1 MYITDLTA
9 IIVPVLT
16 SQHSV
21 RAFLEVSSTVTSRIP
36 LTLHEF
42 LEPAHASP
50 RRPTDSQRLQ
60 SIVHE
65 DPYESV
71 VVESTFDPLSDH
83 PRGKRYQLRGYPRP
97 LPLKLCGVKHRIL
110 WEGTNRRKRGDHEV
124 VVCEIYVHGSIE
136 REGFGR
142 RVQRSI
148 RLRVVADGLTGQ
160 TCQEFI
166 DVAHALNSSQ
176 WIAVSARGDE
186 VKEQSG
192 TSFCNKYPP
201 CTIEFGQISCIFIGT
216 EFLSCEEAAEWA
228 PRRDCDRLEGA
239 KRHEIVSLSVR
250 FAPGAPLFSLAVI
263 GGA

>member
-9 IIVPVLT
+9 IKVPVLT
-16 SQHSV
+16 SQRSV
-21 RAFLEVSSTVTSRIP
+21 RAFLEIASTVTSRIP
-36 LTLHEF
+36 LTLDKF
-42 LEPAHASP
+42 LEPAHAPP

-71 VVESTFDPLSDH
+71 AVGSTFDPLGDH

-110 WEGTNRRKRGDHEV
+110 REETHRRKRGDHEV
-124 VVCEIYVHGSIE
+124 VVREIYVHGSIE

-148 RLRVVADGLTGQ
+148 RLRVVADGPTGE

-166 DVAHALNSSQ
+166 HVAH
-176 WIAVSARGDE
+176 
-186 VKEQSG
+186 
-192 TSFCNKYPP
+192 
-201 CTIEFGQISCIFIGT
+201 
-216 EFLSCEEAAEWA
+216 
-228 PRRDCDRLEGA
+228 
-239 KRHEIVSLSVR
+239 SLDPS
-250 FAPGAPLFSLAVI
+250 
-263 GGA
+263 